1 MSVGG
6 NDEACRYS
14 GINDKLVILKTFVLS
29 GLSTAIGAIL
39 LCSRGASAQCTIGES
54 YEFDVIS
61 GVILGGASLNG
72 GSGSVYKTFVG
83 VMILV
88 FWIMVLSSLVF
99 RTTCSGLH
107 SVS

>member
-72 GSGSVYKTFVG
+72 RKRKRLQNICRSYDPWYFG
-83 VMILV
+83 
-88 FWIMVLSSLVF
+88 
-99 RTTCSGLH
+99 
-107 SVS
+107 